1 MDGRNDGAGAAAEMP
16 SDDVEIRDEVRVA
29 EEQSDDERLNETTD
43 KVFESFSEP
52 HESDPIGNSE
62 NDTELRHGQHRP

>member
-29 EEQSDDERLNETTD
+29 EEDSDDEGLNETTD
-43 KVFESFSEP
+43 QVFESFSEP

-62 NDTELRHGQHRP
+62 HDTEPRHDQHR